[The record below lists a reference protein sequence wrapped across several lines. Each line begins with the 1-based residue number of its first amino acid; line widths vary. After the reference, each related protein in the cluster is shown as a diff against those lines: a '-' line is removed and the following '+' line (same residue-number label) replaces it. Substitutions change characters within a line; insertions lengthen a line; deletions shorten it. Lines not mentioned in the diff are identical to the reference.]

1 MGGQPWLELELHGR
15 PWGCSSERGERG
27 NERARGG
34 MAGGH
39 DRGCRGGRGVL
50 GALGVGGAR
59 PAHVLSS
66 M

>member
-1 MGGQPWLELELHGR
+1 MGGQPRPELELHGR

-39 DRGCRGGRGVL
+39 DRGAKIEKLLNLQIL
-50 GALGVGGAR
+50 GEKNKR
-59 PAHVLSS
+59 
-66 M
+66 